1 MGRHEHGGRLPV
13 GRRAKPAD
21 AGNSGGPVG
30 RRRSGPANASTA
42 ARSAAAGAAGSAW
55 RPAVV
60 SLLAGRHPMG
70 GRCDRPTGPAG
81 AAGHGVPVGRQPFI
95 WAVASTPAALLAAA
109 DLALLPGGGLP
120 DLRHGPATLG
130 VPPGPAARPGP
141 PTEPR
146 RGPWATGRPHP
157 LPRRRAGP
165 ARRHAL
171 CPAPTGRGGPGLP
184 RPRPGP
190 VLSAQRPS
198 SCPIRPSQ
206 AAPSIGGGGSHGPPH
221 GGAGRRS
228 LTLWGTGHER
238 GLLSTI

>member
-120 DLRHGPATLG
+120 DLRHG
-130 VPPGPAARPGP
+130 
-141 PTEPR
+141 
-146 RGPWATGRPHP
+146 RPHP